1 MKRIVLV
8 LLIAA
13 LLCACTAATEP
24 VVEIDTRAEQTPIPV
39 EEDTIGVDATEAPD
53 AGQPAEAPV
62 VTEAPVET
70 EAPEEASFVERVIAA
85 WEAEGLLTG
94 LAPYSEP
101 DILDLYG
108 IDLSAGVDGAGFS
121 DAVSYVKEVLLIE
134 TDEAAAKEI
143 EDQLRN
149 HIEQVKET
157 FRSYDAEA
165 YAVAENAVLVRDG
178 GVVLMI
184 VSPDAE
190 AMQNVFASV
199 TR

>member
-1 MKRIVLV
+1 MKRIVFV
-8 LLIAA
+8 ILIAA
-13 LLCACTAATEP
+13 LLCACTATTEP
-24 VVEIDTRAEQTPIPV
+24 VVETDTRAEQTPIPV
-39 EEDTIGVDATEAPD
+39 EEDTIGVDVTEAP
-53 AGQPAEAPV
+53 AEEQP
-62 VTEAPVET
+62 TEAPVET
-70 EAPEEASFVERVIAA
+70 EAPKEASFAERVTAA
-85 WEAEGLLTG
+85 WEAEGLLDG
-94 LAPYSEP
+94 LAPYSDL

-108 IDLSAGVDGAGFS
+108 IDLSACISGAGFS
-121 DAVSYVKEVLLIE
+121 DAVSYVKEVVVIE

-143 EDQLRN
+143 EDLLKH

-190 AMQNVFASV
+190 AMRNVFASV